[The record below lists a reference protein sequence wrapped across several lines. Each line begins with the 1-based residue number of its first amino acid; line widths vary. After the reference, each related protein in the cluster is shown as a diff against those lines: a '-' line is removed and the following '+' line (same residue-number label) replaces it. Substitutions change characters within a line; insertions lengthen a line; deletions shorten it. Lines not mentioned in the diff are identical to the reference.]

1 MIVGDPGSFAIESS
15 ITVALD
21 RFAFVGL
28 GSFVVHI
35 GGRRYGDPDPE
46 EGTLLSYAF
55 EEIQSRLAW
64 RGRHVAPF
72 ASEPDAGRIADA
84 HQDAYRDP
92 IWAPDQ
98 EKEWFCGLLQ
108 EKFRAVIY
116 SSQCEWGDEVFN
128 DVSQV
133 LHFDMG
139 DRVRLIAF
147 RSIEADWHHDPATLA
162 DVWLE
167 AGEFYRILKEWR
179 ERLEVEWR
187 AAPKIKVS
195 ENGELLEDLP

>member
-1 MIVGDPGSFAIESS
+1 MIIGDPCSFAIESS
-15 ITVALD
+15 ITVAFD

-35 GGRRYGDPDPE
+35 GGHRYGDPDPE

-55 EEIQSRLAW
+55 EQIQSRLAC
-64 RGRHVAPF
+64 RGRHTAPI

-98 EKEWFCGLLQ
+98 EKEWFCGLSQ
-108 EKFRAVIY
+108 EEFRALNY
-116 SSQCEWGDEVFN
+116 SCGYEWGDQVFN

-139 DRVRLIAF
+139 DRVRLIAY
-147 RSIEADWHHDPATLA
+147 RSIEDDWHHDPATLA
-162 DVWLE
+162 DVRLE
-167 AGEFYRILKEWR
+167 ADEFYRILKEWR
-179 ERLEVEWR
+179 DRLEAEWR

-195 ENGELLEDLP
+195 EDGELLEDLP